1 MSRLDAS
8 NFRKALKI
16 LEEVRF
22 FNTLRT
28 AGRKGAE
35 PVRRF
40 EQALSI
46 SGANKLRASADESCN
61 LLQALA
67 SPPVRS
73 ATKGAILSK
82 SERGGRRLFPCAA
95 KSFARM
101 ASG

>member
-16 LEEVRF
+16 WEEVRF

-28 AGRKGAE
+28 AGSKGAE
-35 PVRRF
+35 HLSRF
-40 EQALSI
+40 DQTLSV

-61 LLQALA
+61 LLQVLA
-67 SPPVRS
+67 SPPVRGT
-73 ATKGAILSK
+73 TKGAILSRQ
-82 SERGGRRLFPCAA
+82 ERSGRRRFLCAA